1 MSQAPAAAVGV
12 VVDVSTQ
19 QEVEDLMD
27 AAGGA
32 AIVDFWSPTCGPCM
46 AMAPAF
52 EAAAAQCGDEPVR
65 FLKINTAQ
73 HPELSA
79 PFRIRA
85 VPTLLFVFNGE
96 IVDVR
101 VGTLSMSELQKKAR
115 WLGAKVR
122 GDGFFARLFS
132 RTPSSS

>member
-1 MSQAPAAAVGV
+1 MPADSPSSPSAVI
-12 VVDVSTQ
+12 DLSTQ
-19 QEVEDLMD
+19 EEVEDLMD

-52 EAAAAQCGDEPVR
+52 AAAAAVCGDEPVR
-65 FLKINTAQ
+65 FLKINTQA
-73 HPELSA
+73 HPELAA

-85 VPTLLFVFNGE
+85 VPTLLFVLNGE

-101 VGTLSMSELQKKAR
+101 VGTLGAEDLQKKAR
-115 WLGAKVR
+115 WLGSKVR
-122 GDGFFARLFS
+122 GEGFFSRLFS
-132 RTPSSS
+132 R